1 MHAGLLALIEFVFVL
16 LIGVIIY
23 NSSQGKNAQ
32 LSSPFELSDSLS
44 CYHQTGFSFVYDLP
58 RNFGLFYGP
67 DVILLSQKGSV
78 ILDIEYSVCIIFS

>member
-32 LSSPFELSDSLS
+32 LSLHLN
-44 CYHQTGFSFVYDLP
+44 L
-58 RNFGLFYGP
+58 
-67 DVILLSQKGSV
+67 VILFLATIKLVFLLYMTYQG
-78 ILDIEYSVCIIFS
+78 ISVCSMAQTLYC

>member
-32 LSSPFELSDSLS
+32 LSLHLNLVILFLAIIKLVFLL
-44 CYHQTGFSFVYDLP
+44 YMTYQGFS
-58 RNFGLFYGP
+58 
-67 DVILLSQKGSV
+67 
-78 ILDIEYSVCIIFS
+78 VCSMAQTLYC

>member
-32 LSSPFELSDSLS
+32 LSLHLN
-44 CYHQTGFSFVYDLP
+44 L
-58 RNFGLFYGP
+58 
-67 DVILLSQKGSV
+67 VILFLA
-78 ILDIEYSVCIIFS
+78 IIKLIFLLYMTHQ

>member
-32 LSSPFELSDSLS
+32 LSLHLN
-44 CYHQTGFSFVYDLP
+44 L
-58 RNFGLFYGP
+58 
-67 DVILLSQKGSV
+67 VILFLAIIKLVFLLYMTHQG
-78 ILDIEYSVCIIFS
+78 ISVCSMAQTLYC

>member
-32 LSSPFELSDSLS
+32 LSLHLN
-44 CYHQTGFSFVYDLP
+44 L
-58 RNFGLFYGP
+58 
-67 DVILLSQKGSV
+67 VILFLAIIKLVFLLYMTYQG
-78 ILDIEYSVCIIFS
+78 ISVCSMAQTLYC